1 MDRERIRHRG
11 SSGSVTGEDRVY
23 YRASQMQVGQGDQ
36 REREEQ
42 EGNRD
47 KT

>member
-1 MDRERIRHRG
+1 MSYTGEQAE
-11 SSGSVTGEDRVY
+11 SVTGEDRVY
-23 YRASQMQVGQGDQ
+23 YRASQMQMRQGGQ

-42 EGNRD
+42 EGERD